1 MAIRSLKTGLFTRS
15 GMAGNPV
22 IMPGSY
28 ESIATANGTGSS
40 GIITFSSIP
49 STYTHLQIRGIANAG
64 GVGADLNIR
73 LNGDNSSIYTR
84 HRLIG
89 DGSTASA
96 LGQTGRPWITFLG
109 NATLPTASNTYGVFV
124 CDILDYTN
132 TNKNTTVRVLSGQ
145 DSNGSGGVDFT
156 SGLWPNTAAVT
167 SVSIQLNTGNLT
179 TASQF
184 ALYGVN

>member
-1 MAIRSLKTGLFTRS
+1 MAIRSLKSGIFSRS
-15 GMAGNPV
+15 AMVGNTL
-22 IMPGSY
+22 IYPGSF

-40 GIITFSSIP
+40 GIISFSSIP

-64 GVGADLNIR
+64 GVNADLNIR
-73 LNGDNSSIYTR
+73 LNGDNTSIYTR
-84 HRLIG
+84 HRLVG
-89 DGSTASA
+89 DGSSASS
-96 LGQTGRPWITFLG
+96 LGQTSRPWITFLG
-109 NATLPTASNTYGVFV
+109 NAALSSNTNTYGVFV

-167 SVSIQLNTGNLT
+167 SISIQLNSGNFT
-179 TASQF
+179 TPTQF